1 MDTQAMTLGGETPTD
16 IQAQRDR
23 IPDVKRKETTVLTDS
38 LRKELKDLINEVL
51 DERQL
56 QISNTTVTSQDY
68 SYNLFDQDLSINTE
82 GTDVITFT

>member
-1 MDTQAMTLGGETPTD
+1 MTLGGETPTD

>member
-1 MDTQAMTLGGETPTD
+1 MHLYDTTTPIIKHMD
-16 IQAQRDR
+16 
-23 IPDVKRKETTVLTDS
+23 TVLTDS

-56 QISNTTVTSQDY
+56 SNTTVTPQDY
-68 SYNLFDQDLSINTE
+68 SYNLFDQNISINTE

>member
-1 MDTQAMTLGGETPTD
+1 MTFGGETPTD

-51 DERQL
+51 DEREL
-56 QISNTTVTSQDY
+56 QIGNTTVTPQDY

-82 GTDVITFT
+82 GMDEITFT

>member
-1 MDTQAMTLGGETPTD
+1 MVDLNHLLF
-16 IQAQRDR
+16 
-23 IPDVKRKETTVLTDS
+23 KRKPS
-38 LRKELKDLINEVL
+38 IKELKDLINEVL

>member
-1 MDTQAMTLGGETPTD
+1 MDTL
-16 IQAQRDR
+16 
-23 IPDVKRKETTVLTDS
+23 LTDS

-56 QISNTTVTSQDY
+56 SNTTVTPQDY
-68 SYNLFDQDLSINTE
+68 SYNFVDQDISINTE